1 MFNKKG
7 TTLAEVVISIVLISV
22 VLVFMI
28 KLLIDLNNTEANNE
42 YAKSNQITRAE
53 IIRVIENDLRGKS
66 ISSITDGSPNSD
78 NLVINF
84 NFKDSTSAQIN
95 CTENRLTYTSSQ
107 NATRS
112 WTMEEGSIYTSEAQI
127 YWGSS
132 PNDLYVVTIDI
143 EVHTPN
149 NNNSKYAYQENGDER
164 KMVASNN
171 TIDDFIISY
180 VGELDTGFTQNCL
193 GKTCQNG

>member
-1 MFNKKG
+1 MLNKKG

-66 ISSITDGSPNSD
+66 ISSITDSSPNNA

-84 NFKDSTSAQIN
+84 NFKDNTSAQIN

-112 WTMEEGSIYTSEAQI
+112 WTMEEGSIYTSEAQV
-127 YWGSS
+127 YWGIS
-132 PNDLYVVTIDI
+132 PNNLYVVTIDI

-149 NNNSKYAYQENGDER
+149 DNNSIYTYQDTENGR
-164 KMVASNN
+164 RVTSSNN
-171 TIDDFIISY
+171 TLDDFLISY
-180 VGELDTGFTQNCL
+180 VGTNNIPSLNCL
-193 GKTCQNG
+193 GKDC

>member
-1 MFNKKG
+1 MLNKKG

-66 ISSITDGSPNSD
+66 ISSITDSSPNNA
-78 NLVINF
+78 NLIINF
-84 NFKDSTSAQIN
+84 NFKDNTSAQIN

-107 NATRS
+107 NTTRS
-112 WTMEEGSIYTSEAQI
+112 WTMEEGSIYTSEAQV
-127 YWGSS
+127 YWGIS
-132 PNDLYVVTIDI
+132 PNNLYVVTIDI

-149 NNNSKYAYQENGDER
+149 DNNSAYTYQDTSDGR
-164 KMVASNN
+164 RMVASNN

-180 VGELDTGFTQNCL
+180 VGELDIGFTQNCL
-193 GKTCQNG
+193 GKACQNG

>member
-1 MFNKKG
+1 MLNKKG

-53 IIRVIENDLRGKS
+53 IIRVIENDLRSKS
-66 ISSITDGSPNSD
+66 ISSITDGSPNKD
-78 NLVINF
+78 NLIINF
-84 NFKDSTSAQIN
+84 NFKDNTSAQIN
-95 CTENRLTYTSSQ
+95 CTSNRITYTSSQ
-107 NATRS
+107 NDIRS
-112 WTMEEGSIYTSEAQI
+112 WTMDEGSIYTSAAQI
-127 YWGSS
+127 YWGIS
-132 PNDLYVVTIDI
+132 PNNLYVITIDI
-143 EVHTPN
+143 EIHTPN
-149 NNNSKYAYQENGDER
+149 DNNSAYVYQNTEDGR
-164 KMVASNN
+164 RMVASNN

-180 VGELDTGFTQNCL
+180 VGKLDDGFSQNCL